1 MKCIYVAG
9 AYSAP
14 NILQCFANIKR
25 GIEVSHTILKM
36 GYAPFCPWLDFQY
49 MLMFGD
55 MKIDEFY
62 NYTLAW
68 LEKSDAMLLVPGY
81 GDSVGTAGEIAR
93 AREINIPI
101 FYDILDMNAYF
112 KENP

>member
-14 NILQCFANIKR
+14 SILQCFANIKK

-49 MLMFGD
+49 ALTFGD
-55 MKIDEFY
+55 MGINDFY

-81 GDSVGTAGEIAR
+81 EKSVGTAAEIAR
-93 AREINIPI
+93 AKEVEIPI
-101 FYDILDMNAYF
+101 FRDISEMDAYF